1 VASYINRGVIIL
13 IEKPIFAVVIAALV
27 LSMTT
32 GLCAEQPKE
41 LTVFCAASLTG
52 AFGEIGQMYKNET
65 NVSVVFNFDGSQ
77 VLRTQI
83 ENGAYADIFV
93 SANKK
98 QMNLLKNGA
107 FMNNS
112 SITVFTRTKPVIIVP
127 KENPAKIQ
135 NISDLAKP
143 GLKIV
148 IGTKDVPIG
157 DYTLQILARL
167 ANDSAYGPGF
177 RKLVMANV
185 VSNETNVNYITSKVA
200 LGEADAG
207 FAYKSDITKDLAAKI
222 TKIEI
227 PDRYNVIAEYPMGIL
242 KQSKYPAQSQEFIN
256 LVKSDKGM
264 AVLEKYGFETSKTPE
279 TPASGNTNATVTAAK
294 ATA

>member
-1 VASYINRGVIIL
+1 MEKRIL
-13 IEKPIFAVVIAALV
+13 AVVISALV
-27 LSMTT
+27 LFATA
-32 GLCAEQPKE
+32 GLCAEQQKE

-52 AFGEIGQMYKNET
+52 AFGEMGQMYKNET
-65 NVSVVFNFDGSQ
+65 NISVVFNFDGSQ

-83 ENGAYADIFV
+83 ENGAYADIFI

-98 QMNLLKNGA
+98 QMNTLKNEG
-107 FMNNS
+107 FTNNS
-112 SITVFTRTKPVIIVP
+112 SITVFTKTKPVIIVP
-127 KENPAKIQ
+127 KDNPAKIQ

-148 IGTKDVPIG
+148 IGTADVPIG
-157 DYTLQILARL
+157 DYTLQILAKL
-167 ANDSAYGPGF
+167 ANDSAYGPDF
-177 RKLVMANV
+177 KKRVMANV

-207 FAYKSDITKDLAAKI
+207 IAYRSDATKDPAAKI

-227 PDRYNVIAEYPMGIL
+227 PDKYNVIAEYPMSLL
-242 KQSKYPAQSQEFIN
+242 KQSKYPAQAKEFIN
-256 LVKSDKGM
+256 LVMSDKGM
-264 AVLEKYGFETSKTPE
+264 VVLERHGFEPLKAPE
-279 TPASGNTNATVTAAK
+279 TTATTNTNATVTATTTR

>member
-1 VASYINRGVIIL
+1 MITL
-13 IEKPIFAVVIAALV
+13 IEKRIFAVVIAVLV
-27 LSMTT
+27 LATSA
-32 GLCAEQPKE
+32 CYAQESKE
-41 LTVFCAASLTG
+41 ITAFTAASLTG
-52 AFGEIGQMYKNET
+52 AFTEIGQMYKNET
-65 NVSVVFNFDGSQ
+65 NISVVFNFDGSQ

-93 SANKK
+93 SANTK
-98 QMNLLKNGA
+98 QMNLMKNEG

-127 KENPAKIQ
+127 KDNPAKIQ

-157 DYTLQILARL
+157 DYTLQILAKL
-167 ANDSAYGPGF
+167 ANDSAFGPGF
-177 RKLVMANV
+177 TKKVMANV

-207 FAYKSDITKDLAAKI
+207 FAYKSDITKDLASKI

-227 PDRYNVIAEYPMGIL
+227 PDKYNVIAEYPMGIL
-242 KQSKYPAQSQEFIN
+242 KQSKYPAQAQEFIN

-264 AVLEKYGFETSKTPE
+264 AVLEKYGFEPVIS
-279 TPASGNTNATVTAAK
+279 PAVPVKAASNATAPK

>member
-1 VASYINRGVIIL
+1 M
-13 IEKPIFAVVIAALV
+13 IEKRIFAVVIAALFM
-27 LSMTT
+27 STT
-32 GLCAEQPKE
+32 AGLCAEQPKE

-65 NVSVVFNFDGSQ
+65 NISVVFNFDGSQ

-98 QMNLLKNGA
+98 QMNLMKNEG

-112 SITVFTRTKPVIIVP
+112 SITVFTKTKPVIIVP
-127 KENPAKIQ
+127 EENPAKIQ

-143 GLKIV
+143 GIKIV

-157 DYTLQILARL
+157 DYTLQILAKL
-167 ANDSAYGPGF
+167 ANDSAFGPEF

-185 VSNETNVNYITSKVA
+185 VSNDTNVNYITSKVA

-207 FAYKSDITKDLAAKI
+207 IAYKSDVTKNLAAKI

-227 PDRYNVIAEYPMGIL
+227 PDKYNVIAEYPMGIL
-242 KQSKYPAQSQEFIN
+242 KQSKYPALSQEFMN
-256 LVKSDKGM
+256 LVESDKGM
-264 AVLEKYGFETSKTPE
+264 VVLEKYGFESPKAQATT
-279 TPASGNTNATVTAAK
+279 NTNATVTATAAK

>member
-1 VASYINRGVIIL
+1 M
-13 IEKPIFAVVIAALV
+13 IEKRIFAMVLAALV
-27 LSMTT
+27 LSTT
-32 GLCAEQPKE
+32 AGFCAEQSKE

-65 NVSVVFNFDGSQ
+65 NISAVFNFDGSQ

-98 QMNLLKNGA
+98 QMNLLKNEG
-107 FMNNS
+107 FTNNS
-112 SITVFTRTKPVIIVP
+112 SITVFTKTKPVIIVP
-127 KENPAKIQ
+127 KDNPAKIQ

-143 GLKIV
+143 GIKIV

-157 DYTLQILARL
+157 DYTLQILTKL
-167 ANDSAYGPGF
+167 ANDTSFGPGF
-177 RKLVMANV
+177 KKKFMANV
-185 VSNETNVNYITSKVA
+185 VSQETNVNYITSKVV

-207 FAYKSDITKDLAAKI
+207 IAYKSDITKDLATKI

-227 PDRYNVIAEYPMGIL
+227 PDKYNVIAEYPIGML
-242 KQSKYPAQSQEFIN
+242 NQSKYPAQAQEFIN

-264 AVLEKYGFETSKTPE
+264 AVLEKYGFEPPKTPE
-279 TPASGNTNATVTAAK
+279 TQASVNTNATVTATATK

>member
-1 VASYINRGVIIL
+1 M
-13 IEKPIFAVVIAALV
+13 IEKRIFAVVISALV
-27 LSMTT
+27 LSATA
-32 GLCAEQPKE
+32 GLCAEQQEE

-65 NVSVVFNFDGSQ
+65 NISVAFNFDGSQ

-83 ENGAYADIFV
+83 ENGAYADIFI

-98 QMNLLKNGA
+98 QMNTLKNEG
-107 FMNNS
+107 FTNNS
-112 SITVFTRTKPVIIVP
+112 SITVFTKTKPVIIVP
-127 KENPAKIQ
+127 KDNPAKIQ

-148 IGTKDVPIG
+148 IGTMDVPIG
-157 DYTLQILARL
+157 DYTLQILAKL
-167 ANDSAYGPGF
+167 ANDSAYGPDF
-177 RKLVMANV
+177 KKRVMANV

-207 FAYKSDITKDLAAKI
+207 IAYKSDATKDPAAKI

-227 PDRYNVIAEYPMGIL
+227 PDKYNVIAEYPMSL
-242 KQSKYPAQSQEFIN
+242 LEQSKYPAQAKEFIN

-264 AVLEKYGFETSKTPE
+264 AVLERYGFEPLKAQE
-279 TPASGNTNATVTAAK
+279 TTATTNTNATVTATTTR

>member
-1 VASYINRGVIIL
+1 MIDKRLFS
-13 IEKPIFAVVIAALV
+13 VVFIAIV
-27 LSMTT
+27 LATSAGM
-32 GLCAEQPKE
+32 AEQPKE

-52 AFGEIGQMYKNET
+52 AFGEIGHIYKNET
-65 NVSVVFNFDGSQ
+65 NISVVFNFDGSQ

-98 QMNLLKNGA
+98 QMNTLKNEG

-112 SITVFTRTKPVIIVP
+112 SITVFTKTKPVIIVP
-127 KENPAKIQ
+127 KDNPAKIQ
-135 NISDLAKP
+135 NISNLAKP

-157 DYTLQILARL
+157 DYTLQILAKL
-167 ANDSAYGPGF
+167 ANDSAFGPGF
-177 RKLVMANV
+177 TKKVMANV

-207 FAYKSDITKDLAAKI
+207 IAYKSDITRDLKTKI
-222 TKIEI
+222 MKIEI
-227 PDRYNVIAEYPMGIL
+227 PEKYNVIAEYPTGIL
-242 KQSKYPAQSQEFIN
+242 KQSRYPNEAEQFMD
-256 LVKSDKGM
+256 LVKSDKGL
-264 AVLEKYGFETSKTPE
+264 AILEKYDFEPVES
-279 TPASGNTNATVTAAK
+279 PAISAKAAANSTTAK

>member
-1 VASYINRGVIIL
+1 M
-13 IEKPIFAVVIAALV
+13 IEKRIFAVVLAALV
-27 LSMTT
+27 LSTT
-32 GLCAEQPKE
+32 AGLCAEQQKE

-65 NVSVVFNFDGSQ
+65 NISVAFNFDGSQ

-98 QMNLLKNGA
+98 QMNLLKSEG
-107 FMNNS
+107 FTNNS
-112 SITVFTRTKPVIIVP
+112 SITVITKTKPVIIVP
-127 KENPAKIQ
+127 KDNPAKIQ
-135 NISDLAKP
+135 NVSDLAKP
-143 GLKIV
+143 GIKIV

-157 DYTLQILARL
+157 DYTLQILAKL
-167 ANDSAYGPGF
+167 ANDSAFGPEF
-177 RKLVMANV
+177 KKKVMANI

-207 FAYKSDITKDLAAKI
+207 FAYKSDVTKDLAAKI

-227 PDRYNVIAEYPMGIL
+227 PDKYNVIAEYPMGIL
-242 KQSKYPAQSQEFIN
+242 KQSKYPAQSQEFMN
-256 LVKSDKGM
+256 LVESDKGM
-264 AVLEKYGFETSKTPE
+264 AVLEKYGFEPPKTPE
-279 TPASGNTNATVTAAK
+279 TPATANTNATVTATATK

>member
-1 VASYINRGVIIL
+1 M
-13 IEKPIFAVVIAALV
+13 IEKRIFAIVLAALV
-27 LSMTT
+27 LSTTT
-32 GLCAEQPKE
+32 GFCTEQPKE
-41 LTVFCAASLTG
+41 LTVSCAASLTG

-65 NVSVVFNFDGSQ
+65 NIGAVFNFDGSQ

-93 SANKK
+93 SANTK
-98 QMNLLKNGA
+98 QMNLMKNEG

-112 SITVFTRTKPVIIVP
+112 SITVFTRNKPVIIVP
-127 KENPAKIQ
+127 KDNPAKIQ
-135 NISDLAKP
+135 NISDLGKP
-143 GLKIV
+143 GIKIV

-157 DYTLQILARL
+157 DYTLQILAKL

-177 RKLVMANV
+177 TKKVMANV
-185 VSNETNVNYITSKVA
+185 VSNETNVNYVTSKVA

-207 FAYKSDITKDLAAKI
+207 VAYVSDITKDLSSKI

-227 PDRYNVIAEYPMGIL
+227 PDKYNVIATYPMGIL
-242 KQSKYPAQSQEFIN
+242 KQSKYTPQAQEFIN
-256 LVKSDKGM
+256 LVKSDKGI
-264 AVLEKYGFETSKTPE
+264 AILEKYGFEPSKTPKMLA
-279 TPASGNTNATVTAAK
+279 TTNTNTTVTATATK

>member
-1 VASYINRGVIIL
+1 MITL
-13 IEKPIFAVVIAALV
+13 IDKRIFAVVISVLV
-27 LSMTT
+27 LATSA
-32 GLCAEQPKE
+32 CYAQESKE
-41 LTVFCAASLTG
+41 LTVFTAASLTG
-52 AFGEIGQMYKNET
+52 AFTEIGQMYKNET
-65 NVSVVFNFDGSQ
+65 NISVAFNFDGSQ

-93 SANKK
+93 SANAK
-98 QMNLLKNGA
+98 QMNLMKNEG

-112 SITVFTRTKPVIIVP
+112 SITVFTKTKPVMIVP
-127 KENPAKIQ
+127 KDNPAKIQ

-143 GLKIV
+143 GIKIV

-157 DYTLQILARL
+157 DYTLQILAKL
-167 ANDSAYGPGF
+167 ANDSAHGPGF

-207 FAYKSDITKDLAAKI
+207 FAYKSDITKDLSSKI

-227 PDRYNVIAEYPMGIL
+227 PDKYNVIATYPMGIL
-242 KQSKYPAQSQEFIN
+242 KQSKYTPQAQEFIN

-264 AVLEKYGFETSKTPE
+264 AVLEKYGFEPVISPAVSVKATS
-279 TPASGNTNATVTAAK
+279 NATASK

>member
-1 VASYINRGVIIL
+1 MEKQIFVAVL
-13 IEKPIFAVVIAALV
+13 AALV
-27 LSMTT
+27 LATSA
-32 GLCAEQPKE
+32 CYAQESKE
-41 LTVFCAASLTG
+41 LTVFTAASLTG
-52 AFGEIGQMYKNET
+52 AFTEIGQMYKNET
-65 NVSVVFNFDGSQ
+65 NINVVFNFDGSQ

-93 SANKK
+93 SANAK
-98 QMNLLKNGA
+98 QMNLMKNEG

-112 SITVFTRTKPVIIVP
+112 SITVFTKTKPVIIVP
-127 KENPAKIQ
+127 KDNPAKIQ

-143 GLKIV
+143 GIKIV

-157 DYTLQILARL
+157 DYTHQILAKL
-167 ANDSAYGPGF
+167 ANDSAFGPEF
-177 RKLVMANV
+177 TKKVMANV

-207 FAYKSDITKDLAAKI
+207 VAYKSDITKDLAAKI

-227 PDRYNVIAEYPMGIL
+227 PEKYNVIAEYPTGVL
-242 KQSKYPAQSQEFIN
+242 KQSKYPAQAQEFIN

-264 AVLEKYGFETSKTPE
+264 AVLEKYGFEPPENPE
-279 TPASGNTNATVTAAK
+279 TPATANINATVTATETK

>member
-1 VASYINRGVIIL
+1 M
-13 IEKPIFAVVIAALV
+13 IEKKIFAMVLAALV
-27 LSMTT
+27 LSTT
-32 GLCAEQPKE
+32 MGLCAGQPKE

-65 NVSVVFNFDGSQ
+65 SISVVFNFDGSQ

-93 SANKK
+93 SANAK
-98 QMNLLKNGA
+98 QMNLMKNEG

-112 SITVFTRTKPVIIVP
+112 SITVFTKTKPVIIVP
-127 KENPAKIQ
+127 NDNPAKIQ
-135 NISDLAKP
+135 NVSDLAKP
-143 GLKIV
+143 GIKIV

-157 DYTLQILARL
+157 DYTLQILAKL
-167 ANDSAYGPGF
+167 ANDSIYGPEF
-177 RKLVMANV
+177 RKKVMTNV
-185 VSNETNVNYITSKVA
+185 VSNETNVNYVTSKVA

-207 FAYKSDITKDLAAKI
+207 IAYKSDITKDMAAKI

-227 PDRYNVIAEYPMGIL
+227 PDKSNVIAEYPMGIL
-242 KQSKYPAQSQEFIN
+242 KQSKYPVQSQEFMN
-256 LVKSDKGM
+256 LVESDKGM
-264 AVLEKYGFETSKTPE
+264 AVLEKYGFEPTKNPE
-279 TPASGNTNATVTAAK
+279 MPATANSNTTVTATATK

>member
-1 VASYINRGVIIL
+1 MIDKRL
-13 IEKPIFAVVIAALV
+13 FAVVFIAIV
-27 LSMTT
+27 LATSAGM
-32 GLCAEQPKE
+32 AEQPKE

-52 AFGEIGQMYKNET
+52 AFGEIGHIYKNET
-65 NVSVVFNFDGSQ
+65 NISVVFNFDGSQ

-98 QMNLLKNGA
+98 QMNTLKNEG
-107 FMNNS
+107 FTNNS
-112 SITVFTRTKPVIIVP
+112 SITVFTKTKPVIIVP
-127 KENPAKIQ
+127 KDNPAKIQ
-135 NISDLAKP
+135 NIYDLAKP

-157 DYTLQILARL
+157 DYTLQILVKL
-167 ANDSAYGPGF
+167 ANDSAFGPGF
-177 RKLVMANV
+177 TKKVIANV

-207 FAYKSDITKDLAAKI
+207 IAYRSDVTKDLAAKI

-227 PDRYNVIAEYPMGIL
+227 PDKYNVIAEYPMGIL
-242 KQSKYPAQSQEFIN
+242 KQSKYPAHTMEFIN

-264 AVLEKYGFETSKTPE
+264 AVLEKYGFEQVISPDVSAKA
-279 TPASGNTNATVTAAK
+279 ASNATASK

>member
-1 VASYINRGVIIL
+1 MIDKRL
-13 IEKPIFAVVIAALV
+13 FAVVSVTIV
-27 LSMTT
+27 LATSA
-32 GLCAEQPKE
+32 GVAEQPKE

-65 NVSVVFNFDGSQ
+65 NISVVFNFDGSQ

-83 ENGAYADIFV
+83 ENGAYADSFV

-98 QMNLLKNGA
+98 QMNMLKNEG
-107 FMNNS
+107 FTNNR
-112 SITVFTRTKPVIIVP
+112 SITIFTKTKPEIIVP
-127 KENPAKIQ
+127 NDNPAKIQ

-157 DYTLQILARL
+157 DYTLQILVKL
-167 ANDSAYGPGF
+167 ANDSAFGPGF
-177 RKLVMANV
+177 TKKVIANV

-207 FAYKSDITKDLAAKI
+207 IAYKSDVTKDLAAKI

-227 PDRYNVIAEYPMGIL
+227 PDKYNVIAEYLMGIL
-242 KQSKYPAQSQEFIN
+242 KQSKYPVQTLEFMN

-264 AVLEKYGFETSKTPE
+264 AILEKYGFEQVISPDVSAKA
-279 TPASGNTNATVTAAK
+279 ASNATASK